1 MKYHLDY
8 FDKFGNEAAEWVVA
22 RAKNASGITTGS
34 GDKTSGASD
43 MLKNGIKH
51 PVANIFMLLIVLF
64 GL

>member
-8 FDKFGNEAAEWVVA
+8 FNKWGNEAATWVVSKA
-22 RAKNASGITTGS
+22 RNASGIPDA

-43 MLKNGIKH
+43 ALKNGIKH